1 MRKNTPLATFNT
13 APLDAMI
20 EGIVADRVKEII
32 EKRMGDIVAG
42 EFAKMKLTGK
52 NPPVI
57 MDLIEKRVDRLVT
70 RFGSEHT
77 VKNRIDYLLRSR
89 VQQICETKAYD
100 LANKIRDELSK
111 RATELFR
118 E

>member
-1 MRKNTPLATFNT
+1 MKKNIPLATFNT

-20 EGIVADRVKEII
+20 EKIVEQRVKQI
-32 EKRMGDIVAG
+32 IVAG

-57 MDLIEKRVDRLVT
+57 MDLIEKRVNRLVT
-70 RFGSEHT
+70 RSASEQT

-89 VQQICETKAYD
+89 IQGICDTKAYD
-100 LANKIRDELSK
+100 LANKIRDELSE
-111 RATELFR
+111 RVTELFR